1 VLTLKLTILIF
12 SSARKQIEDIVPII
26 RSDRD
31 IHSLVIIK
39 YYSQSSPPSL
49 YGMFTSSGNLHIL
62 RAVEP
67 GLRLHYR
74 ERNCQDSNRQCMDIR
89 AFNLGSKSQLA
100 QLILD
105 YLAGHITT

>member
-1 VLTLKLTILIF
+1 M
-12 SSARKQIEDIVPII
+12 
-26 RSDRD
+26 
-31 IHSLVIIK
+31 K
-39 YYSQSSPPSL
+39 YDNQSTSPSSL
-49 YGMFTSSGNLHIL
+49 YGMFISSGSLHIL

-74 ERNCQDSNRQCMDIR
+74 ERNCQHLNIQCAEAR

-105 YLAGHITT
+105 YVASHSPASSA

>member
-1 VLTLKLTILIF
+1 MTM
-12 SSARKQIEDIVPII
+12 
-26 RSDRD
+26 
-31 IHSLVIIK
+31 K
-39 YYSQSSPPSL
+39 YDSQSSPPSSL
-49 YGMFTSSGNLHIL
+49 YGMFISSGNLHIL

-74 ERNCQDSNRQCMDIR
+74 ERTCQNSNVQCAEAR

-105 YLAGHITT
+105 YVAASHGIATSS